1 MILLIND
8 LLFNFI
14 RRPKENIWT
23 CLRWF
28 VLSTV
33 TTSLESSPK
42 EAIAPHWLRHRRNR
56 DAQQLAKLKSLE
68 CVDSIEELIRIIPAD
83 PSGLANSPRLF
94 SDSTSESAFIRATNS
109 WPTALPAAPCATRKK
124 PDMSS

>member
-14 RRPKENIWT
+14 RRPKENVWT

-33 TTSLESSPK
+33 TTSLECSPN
-42 EAIAPHWLRHRRNR
+42 EAITPRWLRYRPNP
-56 DAQQLAKLKSLE
+56 DDQQLAKLKSLE
-68 CVDSIEELIRIIPAD
+68 YIDPIEELIRINPAD

-94 SDSTSESAFIRATNS
+94 STSTNESAFIRATNS
-109 WPTALPAAPCATRKK
+109 WPTAPPAAPCATRKK